1 MYINKMIFVEEND
14 TQNLD
19 KFRIIQV
26 TDYNTQEITKD
37 NVQDRVQEL
46 KQNPNEFDY
55 TLEEFEEEMRNSLG
69 EAYDMLLNDEL
80 DFVLIVY

>member
-1 MYINKMIFVEEND
+1 MYTYKMVFIEEEY
-14 TQNLD
+14 TENLD
-19 KFRIIQV
+19 KFKIIQI

-46 KQNPNEFDY
+46 KENPDEFNY

-69 EAYDMLLNDEL
+69 EAYDMLLNDTL
-80 DFVLIVY
+80 DFVLITY

>member
-1 MYINKMIFVEEND
+1 MYINKTVFVEEDN

-19 KFRIIQV
+19 KFNIIQE
-26 TDYNTQEITKD
+26 TDYGTREITND
-37 NVQDRVQEL
+37 NVQNRVEEI
-46 KQNPNEFDY
+46 KENPDEFNY